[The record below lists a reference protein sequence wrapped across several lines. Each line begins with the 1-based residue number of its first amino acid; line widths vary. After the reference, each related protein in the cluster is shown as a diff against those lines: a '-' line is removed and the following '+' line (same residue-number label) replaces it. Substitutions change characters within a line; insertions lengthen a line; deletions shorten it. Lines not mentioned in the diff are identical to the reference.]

1 MSVARVT
8 EISATSSKSFDDAVQ
23 NGIKRAGETLD
34 NIEGAWVQEMKV
46 SCKNGKIDKY
56 RVNIKVTFI
65 LR

>member
-1 MSVARVT
+1 MRWKTASN
-8 EISATSSKSFDDAVQ
+8 D
-23 NGIKRAGETLD
+23 AGETLD

-65 LR
+65 LRLKI